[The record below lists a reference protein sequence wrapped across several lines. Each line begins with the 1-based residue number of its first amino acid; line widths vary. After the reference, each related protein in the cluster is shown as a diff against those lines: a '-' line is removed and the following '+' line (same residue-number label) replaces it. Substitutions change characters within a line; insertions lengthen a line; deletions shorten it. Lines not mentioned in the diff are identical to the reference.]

1 MLTLTTVVA
10 RTLSTPRGSLTIL
23 GHTRLVPP
31 LPLSTHLII
40 NLPTWFIMNL
50 PTLLTINLLMLLI
63 LNQCMLVTTT
73 HHTLLP
79 TSQST
84 LPRLVT
90 RTLLDITRDLVIIS
104 TLTSLQVGQILIL
117 IVL

>member
-31 LPLSTHLII
+31 LLLSTSLSMHLSMF
-40 NLPTWFIMNL
+40 LPMELI
-50 PTLLTINLLMLLI
+50 INLLMLLI

-90 RTLLDITRDLVIIS
+90 RTLLVTTRDLVIIS
-104 TLTSLQVGQILIL
+104 TLTSLQVGQGYINNIL
-117 IVL
+117 